1 MFQAVTA
8 NLAFAKQEKVNYS
21 CSCPLFQLI
30 NIVARLIFFSVRSM

>member
-8 NLAFAKQEKVNYS
+8 NLALAKQEKVNYS

-30 NIVARLIFFSVRSM
+30 NIVARLIFFSIRSM